1 MIILSTHKTEIS
13 SKRTSLIISKICT
26 YYFREF
32 KTGQFVMRVNRD
44 ENIYIISEIPFL
56 KYKNNQLKV
65 AYYLMIIK

>member
-1 MIILSTHKTEIS
+1 MIILSIHKTEIS

-44 ENIYIISEIPFL
+44 EKHLHNF
-56 KYKNNQLKV
+56 
-65 AYYLMIIK
+65 

>member
-44 ENIYIISEIPFL
+44 EKHLHNFL
-56 KYKNNQLKV
+56 NNFPQ
-65 AYYLMIIK
+65 I

>member
-32 KTGQFVMRVNRD
+32 KTGQFVMRVNPVSYTHLTLPT
-44 ENIYIISEIPFL
+44 I
-56 KYKNNQLKV
+56 
-65 AYYLMIIK
+65 A

>member
-1 MIILSTHKTEIS
+1 MISPINILLLLIRYMIILSTHKTEIS

-44 ENIYIISEIPFL
+44 EKHLHNF
-56 KYKNNQLKV
+56 
-65 AYYLMIIK
+65 